1 MTLNLK
7 SYWMSSSSS
16 FVYLG
21 LICIKSRQGWNKV
34 CVSDLKVVY
43 MLYISVLHCSIFD
56 LNRSNLL
63 SIYLYSLV
71 DPYLA
76 FALIL
81 AFALGLANGY
91 LGIDTV
97 VKYNSA
103 LVNAISMHSYITP
116 YPPIR
121 TYVTQL

>member
-7 SYWMSSSSS
+7 SYWMSTSSS

-21 LICIKSRQGWNKV
+21 PICIKSRQGWNKV